1 MPPDDP
7 DNKNLASAIGIPIG
21 ILVAALTAGSLF
33 KRRTRKNKNRADG
46 LTDALLEDGVS
57 QIPIEISKQGRAAI
71 QAYNTA
77 LLGGKQRLNWAKLM
91 FVGQER
97 VGKSSLLRNLTN
109 QQHDPKELTTDGTD
123 ICIVETSD
131 WVRLEQQPMYPSRFD
146 QSVASSVG
154 NALVGLHTR

>member
-1 MPPDDP
+1 MLD
-7 DNKNLASAIGIPIG
+7 
-21 ILVAALTAGSLF
+21 
-33 KRRTRKNKNRADG
+33 
-46 LTDALLEDGVS
+46 
-57 QIPIEISKQGRAAI
+57 
-71 QAYNTA
+71 
-77 LLGGKQRLNWAKLM
+77 GKQRLNWAKLM